1 MIPEGAIVSGFI
13 YNIKDKGIAVWVS
26 ANVTKGKEWQIGGY
40 QYEQA
45 SRVRSIKRRN
55 FIFNAD
61 WKNFRTLLYTIII
74 AALAFAFDKNEAILF
89 LVLFCAI
96 IPIGRSETLGF
107 MMKSIK
113 YLQKI

>member
-1 MIPEGAIVSGFI
+1 MNKQVEYEAL
-13 YNIKDKGIAVWVS
+13 
-26 ANVTKGKEWQIGGY
+26 KEEILFSMQT
-40 QYEQA
+40 
-45 SRVRSIKRRN
+45 V
-55 FIFNAD
+55 
-61 WKNFRTLLYTIII
+61 KNYRTLLYTIII

-96 IPIGRSETLGF
+96 IPIGRPETLGF